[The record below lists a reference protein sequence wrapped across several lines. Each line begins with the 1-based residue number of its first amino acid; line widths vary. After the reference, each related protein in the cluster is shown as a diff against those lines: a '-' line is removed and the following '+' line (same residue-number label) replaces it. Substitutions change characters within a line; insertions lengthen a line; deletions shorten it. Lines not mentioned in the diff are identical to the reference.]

1 MRSNQ
6 SSNIVT
12 ALIIAVAVALIVTAT
27 LDNIGYGLSIAAVI
41 GGGIYAARQK
51 SKV

>member
-1 MRSNQ
+1 MSDKKQ
-6 SSNIVT
+6 TIITTLVIV
-12 ALIIAVAVALIVTAT
+12 IAVAAILTAT

-51 SKV
+51 ASK